1 MKKAFFCGIFL
12 AGMLGAQ
19 EFSKLTFNVGAG
31 FSTPVGATAENV
43 NTGWN
48 VRAGGGMNFNS
59 RFGVMIDGG
68 FDVMGVSSGDLNYLG
83 YGKGNLSVFSLT
95 LDPIVHL
102 TPKGPVDIYIT
113 GGGGYF
119 HQTLDFK
126 NGQPY
131 ASTVTLPFF
140 PYLPTN
146 PMGNSFYGNV
156 SDNKPGIDAGAGI
169 EFGHK
174 WGGKF
179 FAEARYDRIFTGTY
193 HTDYIPVTFGFR
205 R

>member
-1 MKKAFFCGIFL
+1 MKRLLFCGIFM

-19 EFSKLTFNVGAG
+19 EFSRYTFSAGAG
-31 FSTPVGATAENV
+31 FTTPVGTTGQNV
-43 NTGWN
+43 DIGWN
-48 VRAGGGMNFNS
+48 IKAGGGMNFSS
-59 RFGVMIDGG
+59 RFGVNLDAG
-68 FDVMGVSSGDLNYLG
+68 FDVLGVSAGDLNYLW
-83 YGKGNLSVFSLT
+83 YGSGSLTVFSLT

-102 TPKGPVDIYIT
+102 TPKGPVDVYVT

-119 HQTLDFK
+119 HQNLNFK
-126 NGQPY
+126 DGQPY

-140 PYLPTN
+140 SYLPTS
-146 PMGNSFYGNV
+146 PMGNSFYGTAA
-156 SDNKPGIDAGAGI
+156 SNKPGIDAGIGV

-179 FAEARYDRIFTGTY
+179 FAEARYDRIFTGNY

-205 R
+205 K